1 MNCGARGHGWNPSSV
16 PFSLY
21 GLRWDSQSPSASIY
35 GNVNSSYF
43 MGCRFSEL
51 TYNMCLKECLEH
63 HKYYLLFSLIII
75 AIFFSICIL
84 GLFWV
89 MYECMC
95 ACFIRQESVTY
106 YDGNHFEDGI
116 KSGTRGMKPA
126 TVNSYS
132 VAFLLQ
138 KELTRRQNSF
148 ISDF

>member
-1 MNCGARGHGWNPSSV
+1 
-16 PFSLY
+16 
-21 GLRWDSQSPSASIY
+21 
-35 GNVNSSYF
+35 
-43 MGCRFSEL
+43 
-51 TYNMCLKECLEH
+51 
-63 HKYYLLFSLIII
+63 
-75 AIFFSICIL
+75 
-84 GLFWV
+84 
-89 MYECMC
+89 MYVCMC